1 MSDEI
6 TKKINPLM
14 ERIRLPGET
23 FRLPSLALFYK
34 NGELDD
40 SVVGGEVHVFPMT
53 TIDEIV
59 LKTPDRLM
67 NGDAI
72 REVFSRCIP
81 QIKDPGLLL
90 SKDVDYLLACLR
102 LTTYGPGMEITYTHN
117 CANAKEHSY
126 TVQVRP
132 LLQKAKSIDPTT
144 MGTSFKH
151 TLPNGQV
158 VSFRPPLFASVVKL
172 SQAIDFAP
180 ADITAEDYGKL
191 IIQTLANMIEYVDE
205 ITDPE
210 LIIEWLTAL
219 GAGWVREISDAVNAV
234 SDWGVNFKHELECK
248 DCGEVVSVDI
258 STNPLTFFM

>member
-1 MSDEI
+1 MSEEN
-6 TKKINPLM
+6 TKKINPLL

-40 SVVGGEVHVFPMT
+40 SVVGGELHVYPMT

-81 QIKDPGLLL
+81 QVRDTGRLL

-102 LTTYGPGMEITYTHN
+102 LTTYGPEMEITYRHS
-117 CANAKEHSY
+117 CDDAKDHSY
-126 TVQVRP
+126 SVPLRP
-132 LLQKAKSIDPTT
+132 LLQKAKPIDPTT
-144 MGTSFKH
+144 LGTSFKH
-151 TLPNGQV
+151 VMQNGQV
-158 VSFRPPLFASVVKL
+158 VSFRPPLFESVIKL

-180 ADITAEDYGKL
+180 SDITAEEYGKL
-191 IIQTLANMIEYVDE
+191 VIRTLANMIESVDE
-205 ITDPE
+205 ITDSE
-210 LIIEWLTAL
+210 MIFDWLIAL
-219 GAGWVREISDAVNAV
+219 GAGWVREISDAVNTV
-234 SDWGVNFKHELECK
+234 SDWGVNFKHELICQDCK
-248 DCGEVVSVDI
+248 ESVTIEI